1 MPTPAYDIVIR
12 GGTLATAT
20 DVFKAD
26 LGIQAGRIAAIGL
39 DLPAE
44 AQEIDAKGK
53 LVLPGGVDTHCHIE
67 QLSGSGLMSADNFE
81 TATRSAA
88 FGGTT
93 SVISFAAQH
102 RGANLA
108 SVVEDYAA
116 VARAGA
122 IIDYAFHL
130 MVANPDE
137 QTVTQDLPAL
147 IRAGHRSV
155 KVFMTYDAVQVDDG
169 QLLDVLM
176 AARSAGA
183 LVCVHAENHGLLKWM
198 GERLM
203 KRGYTA
209 PKYHS
214 VSHPQAAEVEAFHR
228 LIAFSELLDQ
238 PICIFHVSTA
248 EGARVIREAR
258 GRGVKIYAE
267 TCPHYL
273 LMTAAELDKPGIEG
287 AKWVCSPPQ
296 RGSSDQE
303 ALWQALALGDLQILS
318 SDHAPY
324 RFDETGKLKYGPNP
338 GFKQIANGMPGLEMR
353 LPVLFDAMV
362 SKGRLGLKKFVELT
376 STAPARI
383 YDLPGKGSLAI
394 GMDADIAIW
403 DADRKVVLAD
413 NLHDNTGYNPFAGRT
428 ITGWPETVLR
438 RGEVV
443 VTQGALKA
451 QPGSGRLMLREAG
464 EATRPTGTLSP
475 EFDPA
480 RNFGAKL
487 Y

>member
-1 MPTPAYDIVIR
+1 MPTSAYDIVIR

-20 DVFKAD
+20 DVFRAD
-26 LGIQAGRIAAIGL
+26 LGIRGETIAAIGL
-39 DLPAE
+39 DLPAG
-44 AQEIDAKGK
+44 AQEIDASGK
-53 LVLPGGVDTHCHIE
+53 LVLPGGVDAHCHIE
-67 QLSGSGLMSADNFE
+67 QLSGGGLMNADTFE
-81 TATRSAA
+81 TATRSAV

-102 RGANLA
+102 RGKSLA
-108 SVVEDYAA
+108 TTVSDYAA
-116 VARAGA
+116 LARKGA

-137 QTVTQDLPAL
+137 QTIATDLPAL
-147 IRAGHRSV
+147 IAAGHRSV
-155 KVFMTYDAVQVDDG
+155 KVFMTYDAVQVDDQ
-169 QLLDVLM
+169 QLLDVML
-176 AARSAGA
+176 AARGAGA

-198 GERLM
+198 GERLT
-203 KRGYTA
+203 KRGYVA
-209 PKYHS
+209 PKFHA
-214 VSHPQAAEVEAFHR
+214 VSHPRAAEIEAFHR

-273 LMTAAELDKPGIEG
+273 LMTAAELDRPGIEG

-296 RGSSDQE
+296 RTSADQE

-324 RFDETGKLKYGPNP
+324 RFDASGKLSAGPNP

-362 SKGRLGLKKFVELT
+362 SKGKLGLKKFVELT
-376 STAPARI
+376 ATAPAQI

-403 DADRKVVLAD
+403 DAERKVTLAD
-413 NLHDNTGYNPFAGRT
+413 DLHDNTGYNPFAGRI
-428 ITGWPETVLR
+428 ITGWPETMLR

-443 VTQGALKA
+443 VSFGALKA
-451 QPGSGRLMLREAG
+451 AAGSGRLMLREAG
-464 EATRPTGTLSP
+464 EATKPTGRLSA
-475 EFDPA
+475 EFDPS
-480 RNFGAKL
+480 RNFGAEL

>member
-1 MPTPAYDIVIR
+1 MPTSAYDIVIR

-39 DLPAE
+39 DLPTG

-116 VARAGA
+116 LARKGA
-122 IIDYAFHL
+122 IVDYAFHL

-296 RGSSDQE
+296 RGSNDQE

-376 STAPARI
+376 ATAPARI

-413 NLHDNTGYNPFAGRT
+413 NLHDNTGYNPFAGRS

-464 EATRPTGTLSP
+464 EATQPTGALSP
-475 EFDPA
+475 EFDLA

>member
-26 LGIQAGRIAAIGL
+26 LGIRAGRIAAIGL
-39 DLPAE
+39 DLPTGT
-44 AQEIDAKGK
+44 QEIDAKGK

-116 VARAGA
+116 LAKKGA

-287 AKWVCSPPQ
+287 AKWICSPPQ
-296 RGSSDQE
+296 RGSNDQE

-376 STAPARI
+376 STAPAQI

-403 DADRKVVLAD
+403 DADRKVALAD

-464 EATRPTGTLSP
+464 EATRPTGMLSP

>member
-12 GGTLATAT
+12 GGTLATAA

-39 DLPAE
+39 DLPAG

-116 VARAGA
+116 LAKKGA

-169 QLLDVLM
+169 QLLDVLV

-296 RGSSDQE
+296 RGLSDQE

-362 SKGRLGLKKFVELT
+362 SQGRLGLKKFVELT
-376 STAPARI
+376 ATAPAQI
-383 YDLPGKGSLAI
+383 YDLPRKGSLAI

-428 ITGWPETVLR
+428 ITGWPEIVLR

-443 VTQGALKA
+443 VTQGTLKA

>member
-1 MPTPAYDIVIR
+1 MTTSAYDIVIR

-20 DVFKAD
+20 DVFRAD
-26 LGIQAGRIAAIGL
+26 LGIRGEMIAAIGL
-39 DLPAE
+39 DLPAG
-44 AQEIDAKGK
+44 AHEIDASRK
-53 LVLPGGVDTHCHIE
+53 LVLPGGVDAHCHIE
-67 QLSGSGLMSADNFE
+67 QLSGGGLMNADTFE

-102 RGANLA
+102 RGKSLA
-108 SVVEDYAA
+108 TTVADYAA
-116 VARAGA
+116 LAKKGA
-122 IIDYAFHL
+122 IVDYAFHL

-137 QTVTQDLPAL
+137 QTIVTDLPAL
-147 IRAGHRSV
+147 IAAGHRSV
-155 KVFMTYDAVQVDDG
+155 KVFMTYDAVQVDDQ
-169 QLLDVLM
+169 QLLDVMLS
-176 AARSAGA
+176 ARNAGA

-203 KRGYTA
+203 KRGYVA
-209 PKYHS
+209 PKYHA
-214 VSHPQAAEVEAFHR
+214 VSHPRAAEVEAFHR

-248 EGARVIREAR
+248 EGAKVIREAR
-258 GRGVKIYAE
+258 GRGVRIYAE

-273 LMTAAELDKPGIEG
+273 LMTADELDKPGIEG

-296 RGSSDQE
+296 REAADQE

-324 RFDETGKLKYGPNP
+324 RFDETGKLSAGPNP

-376 STAPARI
+376 ATAPAQI

-394 GMDADIAIW
+394 GMDADLAIW
-403 DADRKVVLAD
+403 DAGRKVTLAD
-413 NLHDNTGYNPFAGRT
+413 DLHDNTGYNPFAGRI

-443 VTQGALKA
+443 VREGALKA
-451 QPGSGRLMLREAG
+451 AAGSGRLMLREAG
-464 EATRPTGTLSP
+464 EATKPTGRLSP
-475 EFDPA
+475 EFDAA
-480 RNFGAKL
+480 RNFGAEL

>member
-39 DLPAE
+39 DLPTG
-44 AQEIDAKGK
+44 AQEIDAKGR

-116 VARAGA
+116 LAKKGA
-122 IIDYAFHL
+122 LIDYAFHL

-214 VSHPQAAEVEAFHR
+214 VSHPADLHLPR
-228 LIAFSELLDQ
+228 LDGRGRQ
-238 PICIFHVSTA
+238 GDPR
-248 EGARVIREAR
+248 GARARRQDLCRDLPALSLDDRRRARQARHR
-258 GRGVKIYAE
+258 GREMDVQPA
-267 TCPHYL
+267 
-273 LMTAAELDKPGIEG
+273 TAH
-287 AKWVCSPPQ
+287 S
-296 RGSSDQE
+296 RGSGSAVAGLVARRSADDLVRPC
-303 ALWQALALGDLQILS
+303 ALS
-318 SDHAPY
+318 F
-324 RFDETGKLKYGPNP
+324 R
-338 GFKQIANGMPGLEMR
+338 
-353 LPVLFDAMV
+353 
-362 SKGRLGLKKFVELT
+362 
-376 STAPARI
+376 
-383 YDLPGKGSLAI
+383 
-394 GMDADIAIW
+394 
-403 DADRKVVLAD
+403 
-413 NLHDNTGYNPFAGRT
+413 
-428 ITGWPETVLR
+428 
-438 RGEVV
+438 
-443 VTQGALKA
+443 
-451 QPGSGRLMLREAG
+451 
-464 EATRPTGTLSP
+464 
-475 EFDPA
+475 
-480 RNFGAKL
+480 
-487 Y
+487 